1 MEGYNKIIYLNSNK
15 TPYAIYQKAI
25 SYGFVDRNL
34 KKIETLKLLIKE
46 FHNSFYTDDALFELA
61 MTLSFETK
69 YDESITYYDK
79 IIRIEYSINKLGE
92 KGVFLHFSNPF

>member
-1 MEGYNKIIYLNSNK
+1 MYWKYSFNTNSK
-15 TPYAIYQKAI
+15 RKFTDC
-25 SYGFVDRNL
+25 YGFVDRNV

-46 FHNSFYTDDALFELA
+46 FYNSFYTDDALFELA

-79 IIRIEYSINKLGE
+79 ILNS
-92 KGVFLHFSNPF
+92 